1 MKTLVPGGV
10 VRALVA
16 LGLVSYHAVPA
27 LATGKTGTTDTRLQ
41 WVTQLIVKEKSGA
54 SSTVKA
60 QSAATDVAT
69 VQRWSVAAQLPV
81 TYKRAMSGGAHVVTL
96 PKVMLT
102 ADAQTVAARME
113 STGQFEYV
121 SPDAILRPAS
131 TPTDPW
137 FVNQWNLLPNTGTV
151 NTVTTSG
158 GATAANGATTKGGAN
173 LTTAWDTT
181 KGSNTVTV
189 TIIDTGILAGH
200 ADLSGATI
208 QPGYDFISNTA
219 LTGTPDPVTN
229 LSIPNG
235 FVENDTPAGRD
246 SDPTDPGDW
255 ISTSDA
261 ANYPGLCGTSATDS
275 SWHGTFVTG
284 LIAAQH
290 NAIGVAGVA
299 PGVSVQMARAVGK
312 CGGASSDIIDALTW
326 AAGGTVPGVT
336 TNATPAKVINMS
348 LGGITTCTAAQQS
361 AITAARAL
369 GAAVVVATG
378 NEARTSAIDA
388 PANCSGTIAVT
399 AHTLEGDNANYA
411 NVGTGTTLSAP
422 GGGNGSTV
430 SGLGALVPSTSN
442 SGTTTASGDT
452 YVGEAGT
459 SMAAPHVAGVAA
471 LMLSVNSALT
481 PDQLSAILQQSSR
494 PFPPDTYCASHTGV
508 CGAGMLDAGSAIAQA
523 QGVPTVHA
531 SVSSSSVTAGT
542 QITLTAVGGAGYGKT
557 VGSLSW
563 VQTSGTGVTLS
574 TNSLDSTG
582 NATATFTPTAAGT
595 YTFTVTLVANDG
607 TTASDT
613 TSLTVTAASTSGG
626 TGGTGGSTGGS
637 TGTLP
642 FSGGTSG
649 TGTLNNNS
657 GGGGQLPLWLAGLL
671 LAAGAFGFQRRKRA

>member
-1 MKTLVPGGV
+1 MKTLVPGGI

-16 LGLVSYHAVPA
+16 LGLVSYHAAPA
-27 LATGKTGTTDTRLQ
+27 LATGKASTTDTRLQ
-41 WVTQLIVKEKSGA
+41 WVTQLIVKEKSGT
-54 SSTVKA
+54 SSTLKT
-60 QSAATDVAT
+60 QSVAADVAT
-69 VQRWSVAAQLPV
+69 VQRWSAAAQLPV

-96 PKVMLT
+96 PKVMSVT
-102 ADAQTVAARME
+102 DAQTVATRMA

-121 SPDAILRPAS
+121 SPDTILRAAS
-131 TPTDPW
+131 TPADPW
-137 FVNQWNLLPNTGTV
+137 FTNQWNLLPGTGTV
-151 NTVTTSG
+151 NTITTTS

-181 KGSNTVTV
+181 KGSNTATV
-189 TIIDTGILAGH
+189 TIVDTGILAGH

-235 FVENDTPAGRD
+235 FVENDATGGRD

-255 ISTSDA
+255 VSTSDA
-261 ANYPGLCGTSATDS
+261 ANYPSFCGTSATDS

-284 LIAAQH
+284 QIAAQH
-290 NAIGVAGVA
+290 NTIGVAGVA
-299 PGVSVQMARAVGK
+299 PGVSVQMARALGK
-312 CGGASSDIIDALTW
+312 CGGASSDIIDAITW
-326 AAGGTVPGVT
+326 AAGGTVPGVA
-336 TNATPAKVINMS
+336 TNATPAKVINLS
-348 LGGITTCTAAQQS
+348 LGGSTTCTTAQQS

-369 GAAVVVATG
+369 GAAIVVATG
-378 NEARTSAIDA
+378 NEAQTSAIDA
-388 PANCSGTIAVT
+388 PASCSGTIAVT

-411 NVGTGTTLSAP
+411 NVGSGTTLSAP
-422 GGGNGSTV
+422 GGGNGSTIT
-430 SGLGALVPSTSN
+430 GLGALVPSTSN
-442 SGTTTASGDT
+442 SGTTNAGGDT
-452 YVGEAGT
+452 YVGEEGT
-459 SMAAPHVAGVAA
+459 SMAAPHVTGVAA

-481 PDQLSAILQQSSR
+481 PDQIKAILQQSSR
-494 PFPPDTYCASHTGV
+494 PFPPDTFCAAHAGV

-531 SVSSSSVTAGT
+531 STSASSVTTGT
-542 QITLTAVGGAGYGKT
+542 QVTLTAVGGAGYGKT
-557 VGSLSW
+557 VSSLSW
-563 VQTSGTGVTLS
+563 AQTSGTAITATTSGP
-574 TNSLDSTG
+574 DSTG

-595 YTFTVTLVANDG
+595 YTFTVTLTANDG

-626 TGGTGGSTGGS
+626 TGGSTGGS

-649 TGTLNNNS
+649 IGTLNFN
-657 GGGGQLPLWLAGLL
+657 GGGGGLLPLWLGGLL